1 MTAELRNAQRDEF
14 CRVLSM
20 VAPDAPTLCSGW
32 TAFDL
37 AAHIWILNH
46 GPRAWAG
53 MLLPPLSW
61 LTDRE
66 IQRTKERFSYAG
78 LVEEIRTG
86 PASFACMPTD
96 PREEHRHSLGEYFIH
111 TEDVR
116 RPRVLRVHA
125 DRSPGGAPALPRR
138 VLHPHRGRAP
148 PESAAQTGDLPR
160 PGRGPVEAPQDGLPA
175 AAPVRLLGVP
185 HPAGRARE
193 DRARSRHQTDHGRT
207 R

>member
-46 GPRAWAG
+46 EPLAWAG
-53 MLLPPLSW
+53 MLLPPFSW

-66 IQRTKERFSYAG
+66 IRRTKERFSYAG

-96 PREEHRHSLGEYFIH
+96 PREDHRHSLGEYFIH

-116 RPRVLRVHA
+116 RPNRLPKQEISPDLAEALWQRLRTA
-125 DRSPGGAPALPRR
+125 SWQ
-138 VLHPHRGRAP
+138 LHPFASWEFRTPQGGHGRI
-148 PESAAQTGDLPR
+148 
-160 PGRGPVEAPQDGLPA
+160 GRGPVTKQITGEPSE
-175 AAPVRLLGVP
+175 LLMWVY
-185 HPAGRARE
+185 
-193 DRARSRHQTDHGRT
+193 GRT
-207 R
+207 EAARVEIVKF

>member
-46 GPRAWAG
+46 GPLAWAG
-53 MLLPPLSW
+53 MLLPPFSW

-66 IQRTKERFSYAG
+66 IRRTKERFSYAG

-96 PREEHRHSLGEYFIH
+96 PREDHRHSLGEYFIH

-116 RPRVLRVHA
+116 RPNRLPKQEISPTGDACGGVSGRPPGSCT
-125 DRSPGGAPALPRR
+125 RSHPGSSAPRR
-138 VLHPHRGRAP
+138 VA
-148 PESAAQTGDLPR
+148 TG
-160 PGRGPVEAPQDGLPA
+160 GSG
-175 AAPVRLLGVP
+175 AAPSP
-185 HPAGRARE
+185 N
-193 DRARSRHQTDHGRT
+193 RSRANPASC
-207 R
+207 